1 MNPSIREILDSL
13 HHNDFDE
20 PVEGLHLTQLLQF
33 AKSAGNANDIEGA
46 ALVLS
51 RSGKLNIV
59 NERSP
64 RDGRNALH
72 HASTASSV
80 EMVQM
85 LLNHGGNL
93 SKKTLLGG
101 QTGNGIKGRNG
112 FNC

>member
-1 MNPSIREILDSL
+1 MNPSIREVLDSL

-20 PVEGLHLTQLLQF
+20 PVEGLHLTQLLRF
-33 AKSAGNANDIEGA
+33 AKSSGTADDIERS

-72 HASTASSV
+72 HASATSSV
-80 EMVQM
+80 GMVQM
-85 LLNHGGNL
+85 LLRHGGCPR
-93 SKKTLLGG
+93 KKTLLGG
-101 QTGNGIKGRNG
+101 QTGNEIKGRND
-112 FNC
+112 FNG